1 VEALLLKLAAWLGTF
16 LAPIIKPIVME
27 ALNEWFKDKTFI
39 SKPNPGAQSMF
50 DDLLRDSRIHDSAGN
65 SDNKPAGDKGRDT
78 SGS

>member
-39 SKPNPGAQSMF
+39 SKPNPGAQSMYP
-50 DDLLRDSRIHDSAGN
+50 DLVMWSKGVHDTAGN
-65 SDNKPAGDKGRDT
+65 HNDQPKGD
-78 SGS
+78 